1 VTLGRRWL
9 ALDLSAAEQVFK
21 PAPHP
26 AIDAT
31 RFNKKIA
38 GTLRAPSANSD
49 VFKAFGTWKVPFTF

>member
-1 VTLGRRWL
+1 
-9 ALDLSAAEQVFK
+9 LDLSAAEQVFK